1 VVLSDLD
8 RRILDALTEGAKLDY
23 ALTEDLKVERARIR
37 ESFQRLSKA
46 GLISWAH
53 VRGATRAKGAP
64 LLYMITLEG
73 KAALEERQG
82 EEGPPFMGD
91 SLAPP

>member
-1 VVLSDLD
+1 MLSDLD
-8 RRILDALTEGAKLDY
+8 RRLLHALADGAKLDY

-46 GLISWAH
+46 GLISSAQ
-53 VRGATRAKGAP
+53 VRGATKAKGDP

-73 KAALEERQG
+73 KAALEEAQG
-82 EEGPPFMGD
+82 DEGPPLMD
-91 SLAPP
+91 ESLAPP